1 VGKAENLAVGLLV
14 GAVIGAV
21 VAYLFGPSRRT
32 TFDAGYQSRWD
43 RALAEGKEAEA
54 ARKEALERELAE
66 AKRRNTPGR
75 L

>member
-1 VGKAENLAVGLLV
+1 VGKAESLAVGLL
-14 GAVIGAV
+14 IGAAMGAAA
-21 VAYLFGPSRRT
+21 AYVFGPSCRT

-66 AKRRNTPGR
+66 AKRRNTPGQF
-75 L
+75 